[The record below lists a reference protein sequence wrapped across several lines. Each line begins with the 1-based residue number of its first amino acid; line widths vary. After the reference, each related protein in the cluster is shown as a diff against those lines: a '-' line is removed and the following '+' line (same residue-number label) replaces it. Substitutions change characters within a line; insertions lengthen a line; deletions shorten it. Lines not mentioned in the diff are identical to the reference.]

1 MRRQVLILTIAVQ
14 FLLAGAMP
22 AGEPGPVGPSASV
35 GSYLRE
41 GRAQAGA
48 AALQAELLARPD
60 DRELRFAAGVM
71 QVLAAIEKV
80 GQASWVGG
88 LRRNVD
94 LGPARIV
101 IPPTPGPAVS
111 DYEFSR
117 RTIEVLLRDLEAAQ
131 ATLEPLEG
139 VDVRLPLDFTG
150 AHLDFNGNLSADPG
164 EAILEVLRTP
174 GSPVGAAQDAG
185 PSLAVCLDRGDVSW
199 LRGYCHL
206 LSGWLELA
214 LAYDARP
221 IFDAVFPCVMMER
234 TTAAATCPHPWRHDM
249 IADIVISLHRS
260 NFRLL
265 DPQGP
270 PRALAHFQETIRL
283 GRLSW
288 DDILLEADNEHEWI
302 PNPRQ
307 ASVLHGITITEEMV
321 TAWRGVLDEVQAVLE
336 GRTVIRH
343 PLLKDESKG
352 VNVRLM
358 RAEPRDFDLVEV
370 VHGAGALPY
379 LTGGTI
385 ADQGKAERLASSFGG
400 NFWGFAAWFN

>member
-1 MRRQVLILTIAVQ
+1 MRRQFMILTLAVQ
-14 FLLAGAMP
+14 LLLAGALP

-48 AALQAELLARPD
+48 AALQAEILARPD

-101 IPPTPGPAVS
+101 IPPNPSPAVI

-131 ATLEPLEG
+131 ATLKPLEG

-174 GSPVGAAQDAG
+174 GAPVGAAQDAG

-234 TTAAATCPHPWRHDM
+234 SSAAASCPHPWRHDM
-249 IADIVISLHRS
+249 IADIVITLHRA

-265 DPQGP
+265 DPPGP
-270 PRALAHFQETIRL
+270 PRALAHFKETIRL

-288 DDILLEADNEHEWI
+288 DDIMQEADNELEWI

-307 ASVLHGITITEEMV
+307 TSVLRGITVSEEMV
-321 TAWRGVLDEVQAVLE
+321 ASWREILDEAQAVLE

-343 PLLKDESKG
+343 PLLKDQSRG
-352 VNVRLM
+352 VSVHLM
-358 RAEPRDFDLVEV
+358 LAEPQDLDLVEV
-370 VHGAGALPY
+370 AHGAGAVPF
-379 LTGGTI
+379 LTEGSP
-385 ADQGKAERLASSFGG
+385 ADLAKMERLASAFGG
-400 NFWGFAAWFN
+400 NFIGFAAWFN